1 MVGARVRRQQVA
13 YAERRGLS
21 RRRACAVLSVA
32 RSTLGYT
39 SRLETRDAPVVAVMR
54 EVAGQYP
61 RYGYRK
67 IRIFLGRR
75 GYPMSADRAYRLWRQ
90 AGLQVPRRRPRR
102 RVATSRPLPLPD
114 APTRR
119 RLQALRPAARWSSVP
134 PPPWSNFAPPLTRG
148 GSAGEDGERVRT
160 RSKVRRAG
168 RNHHQSED
176 SGSSELEKGLR
187 VPPTGSRRE
196 HVLPIQLD
204 RRGSA
209 SGVQSRWASR
219 RGRDRVQRPQPD
231 DWAGPSES
239 HAIVI
244 WEIPLVQGTLRIW
257 IISDMV
263 AACSHVCS
271 MSTRRR

>member
-134 PPPWSNFAPPLTRG
+134 PPPWSNFAPPLTPHAISGRTTAPSSSRRRFSSGSRPRTSTQPSSIRASPGKMAPTNPSTASSGTSVCRSSGFGIARRPASRSNGG
-148 GSAGEDGERVRT
+148 GST
-160 RSKVRRAG
+160 TT
-168 RNHHQSED
+168 QS
-176 SGSSELEKGLR
+176 
-187 VPPTGSRRE
+187 
-196 HVLPIQLD
+196 
-204 RRGSA
+204 
-209 SGVQSRWASR
+209 
-219 RGRDRVQRPQPD
+219 
-231 DWAGPSES
+231 
-239 HAIVI
+239 AII
-244 WEIPLVQGTLRIW
+244 
-257 IISDMV
+257 
-263 AACSHVCS
+263 
-271 MSTRRR
+271 